1 MPLVSLRDVA
11 KRYPSPQKGAAPI
24 AAIDG
29 VDLDIE
35 AGDVFGIIG
44 YSGAGKSTLVRLIN
58 ALEPATSGSIVVDG
72 TEVTTLSERGLRDL
86 RLGIG
91 MIFQQFNL
99 FNSKSVRKNIAYP
112 LEVAGRPRAEI
123 RTRVDELLTFV
134 GLSDKAD
141 NYPDQLSGGQ
151 KQRVGIARA
160 LATSPRI
167 LLADEA
173 TSALDPETTQE
184 VLALLKQVNRDLGVT
199 IVVITHEMEVIQS
212 LATKVAVMERGKVI
226 EQGDVFEVFSDP
238 QHAASKRFVSTVIK
252 GVPSPAELA
261 VLKERHVGRIVTLS
275 FRDGDASQAG
285 VFLTLAQA
293 GVDFELVYGGI
304 NDIQGRAFGHLTL
317 ALRGDAQTID
327 GALTAIGS
335 QATVTE
341 VR

>member
-123 RTRVDELLTFV
+123 RTRVDELLKFV

-238 QHAASKRFVSTVIK
+238 QHAASKRFVSTRRAHRHPVL
-252 GVPSPAELA
+252 PRRRRLA
-261 VLKERHVGRIVTLS
+261 GGRLPHARAGGRRLRARLRRDQRHPGSCIRPPDARPPRRRPDDRRSADRHRIPGH
-275 FRDGDASQAG
+275 RDG
-285 VFLTLAQA
+285 
-293 GVDFELVYGGI
+293 
-304 NDIQGRAFGHLTL
+304 
-317 ALRGDAQTID
+317 
-327 GALTAIGS
+327 GALTW
-335 QATVTE
+335 TH
-341 VR
+341 